1 MAQAIGYMDSGVG
14 GLTVV
19 KETLKQLPY
28 ETVYFFGDQGRLPYG
43 PRSAT
48 EVSQFAGQIGQYLL
62 DKDIKMFVIAC
73 NTATYAAL
81 DDLRAMLPIP
91 VIGVISPGARAATK
105 VTRNHKIG
113 LIATDG
119 TIKSQA
125 YEKSILAKD
134 GRNEVFS
141 VACQS
146 FVTLVEDNE
155 YTTEKAREIVKAS
168 LKDFDGTGIDTLI
181 LGCTHFPLLKPFI
194 QEAVGPDVTLVDP
207 AVETANMVTTMLD
220 YFELTNATSKKELA
234 DQYFTSGDSKRFEA
248 IANDWLPQN
257 DIQAIH
263 VPITDLETK

>member
-1 MAQAIGYMDSGVG
+1 
-14 GLTVV
+14 
-19 KETLKQLPY
+19 
-28 ETVYFFGDQGRLPYG
+28 
-43 PRSAT
+43 
-48 EVSQFAGQIGQYLL
+48 
-62 DKDIKMFVIAC
+62 MFVIAC

-220 YFELTNATSKKELA
+220 YFELTNATSKK
-234 DQYFTSGDSKRFEA
+234 K
-248 IANDWLPQN
+248 N
-257 DIQAIH
+257 
-263 VPITDLETK
+263 